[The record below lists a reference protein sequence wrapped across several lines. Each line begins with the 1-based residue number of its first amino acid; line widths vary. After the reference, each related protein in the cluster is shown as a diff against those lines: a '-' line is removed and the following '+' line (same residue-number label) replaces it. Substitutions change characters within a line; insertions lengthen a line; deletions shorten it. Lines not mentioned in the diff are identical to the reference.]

1 MLWILDDDSEA
12 KTDQTVLFPPSHE
25 SNILHVSA
33 RLVSPFF
40 SREVQGDVVTSL
52 MLVPAVLRFS
62 FSFPISFHFLLAS
75 LAAPGAL
82 PAVLRQP
89 AFSEELQ
96 PIMHLCFGRWP
107 GYDWHHSECLVPK
120 STRIRR
126 RRPSTH
132 GISIFSIPVRP
143 SDADRNSNSLS
154 PRWQRRT
161 TGFRANSL
169 AGTGTDGMTQWVR

>member
-1 MLWILDDDSEA
+1 MRVRWQKGDKEGGVCSSEKKEGNIKKKEREKVPGAYLLWILDDDSEA
-12 KTDQTVLFPPSHE
+12 KTDQTVLFPITRIQYPPCIRKISF
-25 SNILHVSA
+25 SL
-33 RLVSPFF
+33 FF

-96 PIMHLCFGRWP
+96 PIMHLCFG
-107 GYDWHHSECLVPK
+107 
-120 STRIRR
+120 
-126 RRPSTH
+126 
-132 GISIFSIPVRP
+132 
-143 SDADRNSNSLS
+143 
-154 PRWQRRT
+154 
-161 TGFRANSL
+161 
-169 AGTGTDGMTQWVR
+169 